1 MKGRNICVRYL
12 LDQDNTASDPRAML
26 RKAKARTMG
35 SGTSG
40 SRGYGN
46 DAAGPDSRRGTVV
59 VLGGSIS
66 RAHSSGGGGGR
77 ANGWG
82 DAKQGAGSES
92 LSEDAEA
99 GALERKI
106 NQLKRKLESFST

>member
-26 RKAKARTMG
+26 RKAKARTMA

-40 SRGYGN
+40 NRGYGN

-66 RAHSSGGGGGR
+66 RAHSAGAGR

-106 NQLKRKLESFST
+106 NQLKRKLETYST